1 MSIKLGGNKGAVKRT
16 YSSRGLGGVSSAT
29 RTEGSSRS
37 SVNPMNETGDRDTY
51 EGSGTGYRK
60 SLHDQ
65 LEALQ
70 ATEVLRVA
78 IEEVLERLKGHS
90 RQLGHL
96 TQKNEERF
104 HVQEFQVALDELDA
118 LTRPELWEKTAVMRL
133 FATLDSALIFPEGI
147 AISDFTPTALKLV
160 TLDWSHPDTSAST
173 IDRIDA
179 ALMKLEQVE
188 ESTRSSRRVV
198 DAALASIPHGKPSR
212 IQQSNKINTIEFATQ
227 TAQWIR
233 SAMLAN
239 GHQAIKVQAQR
250 LSNQALHLVG

>member
-1 MSIKLGGNKGAVKRT
+1 MSIKFGGNKGAVKRT

-70 ATEVLRVA
+70 ATEVLRAA
-78 IEEVLERLKGHS
+78 IEEVLERLKEHTY
-90 RQLGHL
+90 QLGQPTKTH
-96 TQKNEERF
+96 KERF
-104 HVQEFQVALDELDA
+104 HNHEFHVALDELDA
-118 LTRPELWEKTAVMRL
+118 LTKPELWEKTAVMRL
-133 FATLDSALIFPEGI
+133 FATLDATLIFPEGI
-147 AISDFTPTALKLV
+147 AISDFTPEALGLLH
-160 TLDWSHPDTSAST
+160 LDWSHPDTSAVT
-173 IDRIDA
+173 IDRIDT

-188 ESTRSSRRVV
+188 DSTRSSRRVV
-198 DAALASIPHGKPSR
+198 DSALASIPHGQPSR
-212 IQQSNKINTIEFATQ
+212 IQQSNKINTLEYATQ

>member
-1 MSIKLGGNKGAVKRT
+1 MSIKFGGNKGAVKRT

-78 IEEVLERLKGHS
+78 IQDVLERMKEQARH
-90 RQLGHL
+90 LGRA
-96 TQKNEERF
+96 TEDNAKRF
-104 HVQEFQVALDELDA
+104 HTQEFTVALDDLDT
-118 LTRPELWEKTAVMRL
+118 LTKPELWEKTAVMRL
-133 FATLDSALIFPEGI
+133 FATLDATLVFPEGI
-147 AISDFTPTALKLV
+147 AISDFTPKALNLEGI
-160 TLDWSHPDTSAST
+160 DWGMPNSSAFV
-173 IDRIDA
+173 IDRIDT
-179 ALMKLEQVE
+179 ALMRLEQIE
-188 ESTRSSRRVV
+188 ESTRTTRRVV
-198 DAALASIPHGKPSR
+198 DAALASMPHGKPSR
-212 IQQSNKINTIEFATQ
+212 IQQSNKINTLEYATQ